1 MVPGLGQTPGP
12 CAGAGVPATPR
23 AGGQVRQVTCAPPW
37 CPALHPGVE
46 QQGLLRFQAW
56 LVGRHTHPRLPGDGG
71 HVSQSRRQLPAGRGG
86 GRGCSWDRRTGCAA
100 NGTRRGRLSL
110 VAGPGW
116 PTSAGEGGQGPGRA
130 HGSWASGAGGPLH
143 QATGSLRAGASC
155 PPSASAPPPPSLP
168 GAPTSSL
175 GSDPEEPVAV
185 GLREAKSSS
194 STGTQGWVEAPLPQG
209 PEEAPPTICLNRPSR
224 HPAI

>member
-1 MVPGLGQTPGP
+1 M
-12 CAGAGVPATPR
+12 
-23 AGGQVRQVTCAPPW
+23 
-37 CPALHPGVE
+37 
-46 QQGLLRFQAW
+46 
-56 LVGRHTHPRLPGDGG
+56 
-71 HVSQSRRQLPAGRGG
+71 SQSRRQLPAGRGG
-86 GRGCSWDRRTGCAA
+86 GRGCSWDGRAGCAA
-100 NGTRRGRLSL
+100 NNGTRRGHLSL

-143 QATGSLRAGASC
+143 QATGSLRVGASC

-194 STGTQGWVEAPLPQG
+194 STGDAGLGGGPPPPGPRGGPAHHLSKQAQQAPGHIRRPQPSLPAGPGPHSSASWRAAASPGSWWRRSGSQCGPRPPSWGRRCGRGRRQGRGW
-209 PEEAPPTICLNRPSR
+209 RPGR
-224 HPAI
+224 AGAG